1 MVDSLQ
7 SFSFRTAIAAI
18 IVCGA
23 QVPWTTSDVAFGQ
36 QPKGHPKAAP
46 AAASRAQAPV
56 TVPLRTESI
65 VYDAWTVTC
74 QDPRTRDGKRICSAI
89 LTLEFAQGD
98 QRRTLGRWIIAKDV
112 KGVLMAV
119 LQTPMF
125 QTKSG
130 STGVSIKKGVEFT
143 LGHAPKRQL
152 SYVTCEPQRCE
163 ASVAMD
169 AQMIK
174 DAIGAAS
181 ASIAIFG
188 KDGTRLTIN
197 VPSIK
202 GIDKAVSNV
211 NR

>member
-1 MVDSLQ
+1 MGDSLQ
-7 SFSFRTAIAAI
+7 GFGSFRIAITAI
-18 IVCGA
+18 IVCAA
-23 QVPWTTSDVAFGQ
+23 QVPWTPFDIASGQ
-36 QPKGHPKAAP
+36 QPKAAP
-46 AAASRAQAPV
+46 KGAPASPAQAPV
-56 TVPLRTESI
+56 TIPQRTESI

-74 QDPRTRDGKRICSAI
+74 QDPTTRDGKKVCSAI

-98 QRRTLGRWIIAKDV
+98 QRQTLGRWIIAKDV

-125 QTKSG
+125 QTKNG
-130 STGVSIKKGVEFT
+130 STGVSIKKGVELT
-143 LGHAPKRQL
+143 LGNAPMRPL
-152 SYVTCEPQRCE
+152 SYASCEPQRCE

-174 DAIGAAS
+174 DAVGATT